1 MFRSVL
7 ERSLMWPSTPVRPLA
22 AERFSYRR
30 MFTLLRT
37 RMPWRWLLRTLL
49 PQSRLFE
56 LS

>member
-1 MFRSVL
+1 MFRSVS